1 MVNAL
6 RIAGMV
12 RGDWMLAAYS
22 VIVAAASL
30 VPPALVSVEVLVR
43 AGGAALGLVVVASV
57 LSAGIV
63 YRWYWLV
70 LPIREAATGELARRL
85 GIPAVGRWLMNGTH
99 LTALVRRHGSTELMP
114 ASRRTL
120 QWVATRSVLAE
131 RLHAAAFVGT
141 IPWIIAAYRFDAP
154 ALATGIAVVN
164 VLFQCY
170 PVLVQRETRRRV
182 QRLTRRMKE
191 GDRRD

>member
-12 RGDWMLAAYS
+12 RGDWILTAYS

-30 VPPALVSVEVLVR
+30 VPPALVSVEVLVH
-43 AGGAALGLVVVASV
+43 AGGAALGLVVVGSV
-57 LSAGIV
+57 LSAAIV
-63 YRWYWLV
+63 YRCYFLA
-70 LPIREAATGELARRL
+70 LPIRPAATGELARRL
-85 GIPAVGRWLMNGTH
+85 GIPAVSRWLMNGTN
-99 LTALVRRHGSTELMP
+99 LTALVRRHGSTELVP

-131 RLHAAAFVGT
+131 RVHAAAFVGT

-154 ALATGIAVVN
+154 ALAAGIAVVN